1 MGEKNEELKPMEDPY
16 RTGGEPQKP
25 EYPTRDEGDEKLVG
39 GIRLPGHPRRPA
51 LKAEEVVNEWDDDG
65 HYAGVRRVRRE
76 GVEQQIEPIGMALK
90 EQQLAGRQMAAMA
103 RTTYEGPG
111 GVRKTIIGP
120 QSMVTFGEG
129 VNFVLGEAHQVLEQ
143 LRKEFKAY
151 TMSVEEQFLELG
163 RTLSNMYNEIQELGA
178 CRDEER
184 RAKEIWMVAFE
195 AAIKDAKKPGRKN
208 MKTAHQYVLQST
220 ESWNKRHPDE
230 VKEE

>member
-1 MGEKNEELKPMEDPY
+1 MSKDNEELRPVEAGG
-16 RTGGEPQKP
+16 RTGGVPEEP

-39 GIRLPGHPRRPA
+39 GVRLPGHPKIPVKDTRA
-51 LKAEEVVNEWDDDG
+51 FKVWDEEA
-65 HYAGVRRVRRE
+65 HYATMRRIRRE

-143 LRKEFKAY
+143 LKKEFKAY
-151 TMSVEEQFLELG
+151 HVTVEDQFRDLGKLLTHLEKTEASRKNQERLKEVYYIALELA
-163 RTLSNMYNEIQELGA
+163 L
-178 CRDEER
+178 
-184 RAKEIWMVAFE
+184 
-195 AAIKDAKKPGRKN
+195 KDAKKGDPGRKN
-208 MKTAHQYVLQST
+208 MKTLQQYVMRAADEWDKRRPKI
-220 ESWNKRHPDE
+220 ESPY
-230 VKEE
+230 EEE